1 MLTPT
6 KGPGS
11 TALSAAARSIMNS
24 PLLESPK
31 AKSGVAM
38 ASAMALHFA
47 GYELARGSNMA
58 LFTSSSLGFGSSSG
72 GYYPLAMACASPL
85 SMFLLLSY
93 TRQLDRK
100 GPRRALRSTTLL
112 CISAL
117 TISGIAMATMQHNE
131 VLGNIKILSL
141 PISQIIVWAS
151 FVFQNSYAHLL
162 YAQQWSFLGSIFTP
176 TEAGKY
182 YSYVAGLSSIVSMIA
197 GTSVSRLVEWIGL
210 GGLLGLAAASLT
222 ATLLLADWAYSTAEK
237 HGFDP
242 SREIQKQKKSK
253 AQSKLQDEKQSQS
266 TSQSTDASTEEKP
279 NKTLLH
285 QIREGISLFRRVPTL
300 GALFFET
307 LCFQSLSTILSTCFV
322 MELNSSVPND
332 NERASWTGNLYAT
345 SNGLSTIFQ
354 FFLLPVL
361 TQRMEPKHLWRL
373 MPLLPLICGIVRMI
387 PSLFPGALVSSSSS
401 ALYLVAISLLTAKTM
416 DYSLR
421 NVLAEL
427 VYVPLDFESRYVGK
441 EIIAVFA
448 NRFGKS
454 GMALILSGLNFIRGG
469 SSGGGLSGL
478 ALAISFGWWGS
489 ALSLSSLIP
498 SKQEAERM
506 VAERDRKED

>member
-1 MLTPT
+1 
-6 KGPGS
+6 
-11 TALSAAARSIMNS
+11 
-24 PLLESPK
+24 
-31 AKSGVAM
+31 
-38 ASAMALHFA
+38 
-47 GYELARGSNMA
+47 MA
-58 LFTSSSLGFGSSSG
+58 LFTSASLGFGSSSG
-72 GYYPLAMACASPL
+72 SYYPLAMACASPL
-85 SMFLLLSY
+85 SMVLLLAY

-117 TISGIAMATMQHNE
+117 TISGIAMTTMQHNQPW
-131 VLGNIKILSL
+131 GNIQILGSL
-141 PISQIIVWAS
+141 PISQLVVWLS

-182 YSYVAGLSSIVSMIA
+182 YSYVAGLSSISSMIA

-222 ATLLLADWAYSTAEK
+222 LTLMLADWAYSTAEK

-242 SREIQKQKKSK
+242 SREIEKIKKNKQ
-253 AQSKLQDEKQSQS
+253 QSTLQDDKQSQS
-266 TSQSTDASTEEKP
+266 KSQSKLQSTDASTEENT

-285 QIREGISLFRRVPTL
+285 QIREGVSLFRRVPTL

-322 MELNSSVPND
+322 MELESVTND
-332 NERASWTGNLYAT
+332 NERAAWTGNLYAT
-345 SNGLSTIFQ
+345 SNGISTLFQ
-354 FFLLPVL
+354 FILLPVL
-361 TQRMEPKHLWRL
+361 TQRMEPKYLWRL
-373 MPLLPLICGIVRMI
+373 MPILPLICGIVRML
-387 PSLFPGALVSSSSS
+387 PSLFPSSLVSSSSP

-478 ALAISFGWWGS
+478 ALAVSFGWWGS
-489 ALSLSSLIP
+489 ALSLSTLIP
-498 SKQEAERM
+498 SKKEAERL

>member
-1 MLTPT
+1 
-6 KGPGS
+6 
-11 TALSAAARSIMNS
+11 
-24 PLLESPK
+24 
-31 AKSGVAM
+31 
-38 ASAMALHFA
+38 MALHFA

-58 LFTSSSLGFGSSSG
+58 LFTSASLGFGSSSG
-72 GYYPLAMACASPL
+72 SYYPLAMACASPL
-85 SMFLLLSY
+85 SMVLLLAY

-131 VLGNIKILSL
+131 LWGNIKILSL
-141 PISQIIVWAS
+141 PISQLVVWAS

-182 YSYVAGLSSIVSMIA
+182 YSYVAGLSSISSMIA

-210 GGLLGLAAASLT
+210 EGLLGLAAVSLT
-222 ATLLLADWAYSTAEK
+222 LTLLLADWAYSTAEK

-242 SREIQKQKKSK
+242 SREIQKKKK
-253 AQSKLQDEKQSQS
+253 NKTQSKIQDNKQSQS
-266 TSQSTDASTEEKP
+266 KSQSQSTDASTEEKT

-285 QIREGISLFRRVPTL
+285 QIREGVSLFRRVPTL

-322 MELNSSVPND
+322 MELKSVPSD
-332 NERASWTGNLYAT
+332 NERASWTGKLYAT

-373 MPLLPLICGIVRMI
+373 MPLLPLICGVVRML
-387 PSLFPGALVSSSSS
+387 PSLFPSALVSSPSS

-454 GMALILSGLNFIRGG
+454 GMALVLSGLNFIRGG
-469 SSGGGLSGL
+469 NGGGALSGL
-478 ALAISFGWWGS
+478 ALAVSLGWWGS
-489 ALSLSSLIP
+489 AVSLSSLIP
-498 SKQEAERM
+498 SKQEAERL

>member
-1 MLTPT
+1 
-6 KGPGS
+6 
-11 TALSAAARSIMNS
+11 
-24 PLLESPK
+24 
-31 AKSGVAM
+31 
-38 ASAMALHFA
+38 
-47 GYELARGSNMA
+47 MA
-58 LFTSSSLGFGSSSG
+58 LFTSASLGFGSSSG
-72 GYYPLAMACASPL
+72 SYYPLAMACASPL
-85 SMFLLLSY
+85 SMVLLLAY

-100 GPRRALRSTTLL
+100 GPRRALRNTTLL

-117 TISGIAMATMQHNE
+117 TISGIAMATMQRNE
-131 VLGNIKILSL
+131 LWGNIKVLSL
-141 PISQIIVWAS
+141 PISQVVVWAC

-182 YSYVAGLSSIVSMIA
+182 YSYVAGLSSVSSMIA
-197 GTSVSRLVEWIGL
+197 GTSVSKLVEWIGL
-210 GGLLGLAAASLT
+210 EGLLGLAAASLT
-222 ATLLLADWAYSTAEK
+222 LTLLLADWAYSTAEK

-242 SREIQKQKKSK
+242 SREIQKRKKNK
-253 AQSKLQDEKQSQS
+253 ADSTLQHSKQSQS
-266 TSQSTDASTEEKP
+266 RSRSTDASTEEKP

-285 QIREGISLFRRVPTL
+285 QIREGVSLFRRVPTL

-322 MELNSSVPND
+322 MELESVPND

-373 MPLLPLICGIVRMI
+373 MPLLPLICGVVRML
-387 PSLFPGALVSSSSS
+387 PSLFSSALVSSPSS

-454 GMALILSGLNFIRGG
+454 GMALVLSGLNFIRGG
-469 SSGGGLSGL
+469 SGGGGLSGL
-478 ALAISFGWWGS
+478 ALAVSLGWWGS

-498 SKQEAERM
+498 SKQEAERL

>member
-6 KGPGS
+6 KGPSS

-24 PLLESPK
+24 PMLESPK

-58 LFTSSSLGFGSSSG
+58 LFTSASLGFGSSSG
-72 GYYPLAMACASPL
+72 SYYPLAMACASPL
-85 SMFLLLSY
+85 SMFLLLTY

-131 VLGNIKILSL
+131 LLGNIQILSL

-182 YSYVAGLSSIVSMIA
+182 YSYVAGLSSISSMIA

-222 ATLLLADWAYSTAEK
+222 LTLLLADWAYSTSEK
-237 HGFDP
+237 YGFDP
-242 SREIQKQKKSK
+242 SREMQKKNESK
-253 AQSKLQDEKQSQS
+253 SKSKGKDDKL
-266 TSQSTDASTEEKP
+266 SQSTDAGTEEKT
-279 NKTLLH
+279 NKTLLR

-322 MELNSSVPND
+322 MELESVPND

-373 MPLLPLICGIVRMI
+373 MPLLPLICGLARMI
-387 PSLFPGALVSSSSS
+387 PSLLPGALVSSSSS
-401 ALYLVAISLLTAKTM
+401 SLYLVAISLLTAKTM

-421 NVLAEL
+421 NILAEL

-478 ALAISFGWWGS
+478 ALAISFSWWGS

>member
-1 MLTPT
+1 MLTPA
-6 KGPGS
+6 KGPS
-11 TALSAAARSIMNS
+11 SSALSGVAKSMMS
-24 PLLESPK
+24 PIIESSPK
-31 AKSGVAM
+31 AKSGAAM

-58 LFTSSSLGFGSSSG
+58 LFTSTSLGFGSASG
-72 GYYPLAMACASPL
+72 SYYPLAMACASPV
-85 SMFLLLSY
+85 SMALLLIY
-93 TRQLDRK
+93 TRMLDRK
-100 GPRRALRSTTLL
+100 GPRKALRSTTLL

-117 TISGIAMATMQHNE
+117 TISGILLATMQHNTIWAN
-131 VLGNIKILSL
+131 VKVLSL
-141 PISQIIVWAS
+141 PISQLVVWAS

-182 YSYVAGLSSIVSMIA
+182 YSYVAGLSSISSMIA
-197 GTSVSRLVEWIGL
+197 GTSVSKLVNWVGL
-210 GGLLGLAAASLT
+210 GGLLGFAAASLT
-222 ATLLLADWAYSTAEK
+222 LTLLLADWAYATAELN
-237 HGFDP
+237 GFDP
-242 SREIQKQKKSK
+242 SRELNKKKKSNT
-253 AQSKLQDEKQSQS
+253 QSQLSDDKQSQS
-266 TSQSTDASTEEKP
+266 TDACTKQKQ
-279 NKTLLH
+279 NKTLLR
-285 QIREGISLFRRVPTL
+285 QVREGVSLFRRVPTL

-322 MELNSSVPND
+322 MELKSITND
-332 NERASWTGNLYAT
+332 QQRASWTGNLYAA

-361 TQRMEPKHLWRL
+361 TQRMEPKLMWRL
-373 MPLLPLICGIVRMI
+373 MPLLPLICGFIRI
-387 PSLFPGALVSSSSS
+387 LPTSLFPSSTMSSSSS
-401 ALYLVAISLLTAKTM
+401 SLYLIAISVLTAKTM

-427 VYVPLDFESRYVGK
+427 IYVPLDFESRYVGK

-469 SSGGGLSGL
+469 NGGGLSGL
-478 ALAISFGWWGS
+478 ALAASLGWWGS

-498 SKQEAERM
+498 SKQEAERI
-506 VAERDRKED
+506 VAERDKKDD

>member
-1 MLTPT
+1 
-6 KGPGS
+6 
-11 TALSAAARSIMNS
+11 
-24 PLLESPK
+24 
-31 AKSGVAM
+31 
-38 ASAMALHFA
+38 
-47 GYELARGSNMA
+47 MA
-58 LFTSSSLGFGSSSG
+58 LFTSASLGFGSSSG
-72 GYYPLAMACASPL
+72 SYYPLAMACASPL
-85 SMFLLLSY
+85 SMFLLLAY

-117 TISGIAMATMQHNE
+117 TISGIAMTTMQHNE
-131 VLGNIKILSL
+131 LWANIKILSL

-151 FVFQNSYAHLL
+151 FVFQNSYAQLL

-182 YSYVAGLSSIVSMIA
+182 YSYVAGLSSISSMIA

-210 GGLLGLAAASLT
+210 GGLLGLAAASLSL
-222 ATLLLADWAYSTAEK
+222 TLLLADWAYSTAEK
-237 HGFDP
+237 YGFDP
-242 SREIQKQKKSK
+242 SREIQKQKKNK
-253 AQSKLQDEKQSQS
+253 TKSKLQDDKQSQS
-266 TSQSTDASTEEKP
+266 TSQSTDANAEEKP

-300 GALFFET
+300 GALFLET

-322 MELNSSVPND
+322 MELENVPSD
-332 NERASWTGNLYAT
+332 NQRASWTGNLYAT

-354 FFLLPVL
+354 FFLMPML

-373 MPLLPLICGIVRMI
+373 MPLLPLICSVARMI
-387 PSLFPGALVSSSSS
+387 PSLFPGGLVSSSSS

-421 NVLAEL
+421 NILAEL

-441 EIIAVFA
+441 EIIAVFG

-469 SSGGGLSGL
+469 SGGGLSGL

-489 ALSLSSLIP
+489 ALSLSSLVP
-498 SKQEAERM
+498 SKQEAEQL
-506 VAERDRKED
+506 VAERDRKDD

>member
-1 MLTPT
+1 
-6 KGPGS
+6 
-11 TALSAAARSIMNS
+11 
-24 PLLESPK
+24 
-31 AKSGVAM
+31 
-38 ASAMALHFA
+38 
-47 GYELARGSNMA
+47 MA
-58 LFTSSSLGFGSSSG
+58 LFTSASLGFGSSSG
-72 GYYPLAMACASPL
+72 SYYPLAMACASPL
-85 SMFLLLSY
+85 SMVLLLAY

-117 TISGIAMATMQHNE
+117 TISGIAMTTMQHNQPW
-131 VLGNIKILSL
+131 GNIQILGSL
-141 PISQIIVWAS
+141 PISQLVVWLS

-182 YSYVAGLSSIVSMIA
+182 YSYVAGLSSISSMIA

-222 ATLLLADWAYSTAEK
+222 LTLMLADWAYSTAEK

-242 SREIQKQKKSK
+242 SREIEKIKKNKKQST
-253 AQSKLQDEKQSQS
+253 LQDDKQSQS
-266 TSQSTDASTEEKP
+266 KSQSKLQSTDASTEENT

-285 QIREGISLFRRVPTL
+285 QIREGVSLFRRVPTL

-322 MELNSSVPND
+322 MELESVTND
-332 NERASWTGNLYAT
+332 NERAAWTGNLYAT
-345 SNGLSTIFQ
+345 SNGISTLFQ
-354 FFLLPVL
+354 FILLPVL
-361 TQRMEPKHLWRL
+361 TQRMEPKYLWRL
-373 MPLLPLICGIVRMI
+373 MPILPLICGIVRML
-387 PSLFPGALVSSSSS
+387 PSLFPSSLVSSSSP

-478 ALAISFGWWGS
+478 ALAVSFGWWGS
-489 ALSLSSLIP
+489 ALSLSTLIP
-498 SKQEAERM
+498 SKKEAERL

>member
-1 MLTPT
+1 
-6 KGPGS
+6 
-11 TALSAAARSIMNS
+11 MNS

-58 LFTSSSLGFGSSSG
+58 LFTSSSLGFGSTSG
-72 GYYPLAMACASPL
+72 SYYPLAMACASPL
-85 SMFLLLSY
+85 SMLLLLTY

-100 GPRRALRSTTLL
+100 GPRRALRSTTLI

-117 TISGIAMATMQHNE
+117 TISGIAMATMQHNQIFAS
-131 VLGNIKILSL
+131 IKILSM
-141 PISQIIVWAS
+141 PISQLIVWAS
-151 FVFQNSYAHLL
+151 FVFQNSYAQLL

-182 YSYVAGLSSIVSMIA
+182 YSYVAGLSSISSMIA
-197 GTSVSRLVEWIGL
+197 GTSVSRLVKWLGL
-210 GGLLGLAAASLT
+210 GGLLGLAAVSLT
-222 ATLLLADWAYSTAEK
+222 LTLLLADWAYSTAEK
-237 HGFDP
+237 HEFDP
-242 SREIQKQKKSK
+242 AREMQKEKKSRTR
-253 AQSKLQDEKQSQS
+253 SKSQS
-266 TSQSTDASTEEKP
+266 DKQNSHSSETTPNIEEKP

-285 QIREGISLFRRVPTL
+285 QIKEGISLFRRVPTL

-322 MELNSSVPND
+322 MELESIAND
-332 NERASWTGNLYAT
+332 NLRASWTGNLYAT

-354 FFLLPVL
+354 FFLLPIL

-373 MPLLPLICGIVRMI
+373 MPILPLFCGIVRMI
-387 PSLFPGALVSSSSS
+387 PSLFPGAVLSSSSS

-478 ALAISFGWWGS
+478 ALTVAFGWWGS

-498 SKQEAERM
+498 SKEEAEHI
-506 VAERDRKED
+506 VAERDSKAD